1 MEVCTECG
9 EWRVTPTMEEH
20 SQKLTLK
27 ASFTLLEL
35 EPVPLQ
41 SSSKTTLEGW
51 EEKQKNK
58 NNSFKSTQFLN

>member
-1 MEVCTECG
+1 
-9 EWRVTPTMEEH
+9 MEEH
-20 SQKLTLK
+20 NQKLTLK

-51 EEKQKNK
+51 EEKQKK
-58 NNSFKSTQFLN
+58 KK